1 MVTCIILSAYFSAT
15 ETAYLSLNKTRL
27 KTIAEK
33 GDKKAERALKLSDN
47 YDKLISTILIGN
59 NIVNILVS
67 SIGTLFFVDI
77 LTNLQHQN
85 PQQMGA
91 TISTVVVTVVVLV
104 FGEITP
110 KSVAKDMPEKF
121 AMFSAPFIGALI
133 VLLTPV
139 NFLFS
144 MWKKLVAKVLRLEGE
159 SKMSSEELLML
170 VDEVQQE
177 GSIEESEGDLLKNAI
192 EFSDKQAEDILT
204 HRVDLE
210 GVSSDATKDDIA
222 QVFTESG
229 YSRILV
235 YEESID
241 NIIGTIHRKDFYV
254 GSGITRKEVKDIIAP
269 PFFIHKSEKISDL
282 LKLLQSNKSHLAIVL
297 DEYGGT
303 LGIVTMEDIL
313 EELVGDIWDE
323 HDEVTET
330 FKEISE
336 DVFKVDCTVN
346 FDEFCDF
353 FGLPEVETDSVSLGG
368 WVTEM
373 VGKIPEGGAEFD
385 FENISVTVSETDSH
399 RVTYVQVAR
408 HAKQDD
414 EDEADGKSE
423 KSEKSE
429 KTDKSEKAEKTEKA

>member
-1 MVTCIILSAYFSAT
+1 MNVTYLVIMVICIIFSAYFSAT
-15 ETAYLSLNKTRL
+15 ETSFLSLNKTRL
-27 KTIAEK
+27 KTMAEK
-33 GDKKAERALKLSDN
+33 GDKKAEKTLKLSDN

-77 LTNLQHQN
+77 LTKAQHAS
-85 PQQMGA
+85 PSEMGA
-91 TISTVVVTVVVLV
+91 TVSTVVVTIVVLV

-110 KSVAKDMPEKF
+110 KSIAKDTPEKF
-121 AMFSAPFIGALI
+121 AIFSTPFISFLI
-133 VLLTPV
+133 AVLTPV
-139 NFLFS
+139 NFIFT
-144 MWKKLVAKVLRLEGE
+144 MWKKLVAKMFKLEGE
-159 SKMSSEELLML
+159 AKMSSEELLML

-192 EFSDKQAEDILT
+192 EFTEKQAEDILT

-210 GVSSDATKDDIA
+210 GVPSTATKEDIA

-235 YEESID
+235 YEETID
-241 NIIGTIHRKDFYV
+241 NIIGIIHRKDFYV
-254 GSGITRKEVKDIIAP
+254 GNGITRKNVSDIVTP
-269 PFFIHKSEKISDL
+269 PMFIHKSERISDI
-282 LKLLQSNKSHLAIVL
+282 LKTLQGNKSHIAIVV

-330 FKEISE
+330 FKELSE
-336 DVFKVDCTVN
+336 DIFTVDCTVN

-353 FGLPEVETDSVSLGG
+353 FDLPDIETDSVSLGG
-368 WVTEM
+368 WVIEM
-373 VGKIPEGGAEFD
+373 VGTIPEGGESFD
-385 FENISVTVSETDSH
+385 YENITVTVTDIDSH
-399 RVTYVQVAR
+399 RVTYVKVER
-408 HAKQDD
+408 HPKVDD
-414 EDEADGKSE
+414 EDGE

-429 KTDKSEKAEKTEKA
+429 KGEKSEKA